1 RNMQLDVASTRQCFM
16 AQLGQPLTSWKD
28 MAPHEKALFAI
39 FGLQFFLGDRK
50 AAVALMNNLNLSC
63 RLKSKRDQGRF
74 STPVYSLARNA
85 FIRVIKTE

>member
-1 RNMQLDVASTRQCFM
+1 M

-74 STPVYSLARNA
+74 STPVYSLASASPARNPVWKRPLKGFDGTCWGWA
-85 FIRVIKTE
+85 